1 VTLWAGIGTLAS
13 LPAMSEV
20 ARLLLFVAIAG
31 SAVTFLGSLA
41 IWYGDED
48 RRIRRALRHV
58 LKSEPEGVVVA
69 RGRGRGAGFSFST
82 NLMAVAWDRGGW
94 CLLYRLEEL
103 MGAELLIDG
112 QVMGRVFRGEGRRA
126 IDHVS
131 PQAET
136 VTLRLVF
143 DDPRHP
149 DFALDLWVPGDELR
163 RESRSPA
170 ELVQEANR
178 WLARCEAIVRRPL
191 PPRAAPAAPA
201 PAPAPAPAAPR
212 PAAAPRPTEPYLDD
226 FDDEDDGDFE
236 APPPPLPDTPPPLPR
251 RSSFDDVPRAGA
263 ARPISRPTTL
273 APTPAPATAPPRSPR
288 PGPPPAAPE
297 LDMFGDPPW
306 DDDDA
311 VPLPSPETA
320 FKPVSKARRETAS
333 DQDELPFDLD
343 D

>member
-1 VTLWAGIGTLAS
+1 
-13 LPAMSEV
+13 MSEL

-31 SAVTFLGSLA
+31 TAVTFMGSFA

-58 LKSEPEGVVVA
+58 LKSEPEGVIVA

-82 NLMAVAWDRGGW
+82 NLLAVAWDRGSW
-94 CLLYRLEEL
+94 CLVYRLDEL
-103 MGAELLIDG
+103 TGAELLVDN

-126 IDHVS
+126 IDHMA

-149 DFALDLWVPGDELR
+149 DFTLDLWTPGDEQR
-163 RESRSPA
+163 RESRSA
-170 ELVQEANR
+170 GELVQEANR

-191 PPRAAPAAPA
+191 PPRPDKAAPAAVVAAPASPQPA
-201 PAPAPAPAAPR
+201 PAR
-212 PAAAPRPTEPYLDD
+212 PI
-226 FDDEDDGDFE
+226 
-236 APPPPLPDTPPPLPR
+236 APPPEVSADATDEGEMFVSREAAVPVPPPTAR
-251 RSSFDDVPRAGA
+251 HSSFDQV
-263 ARPISRPTTL
+263 AR
-273 APTPAPATAPPRSPR
+273 PTPARARSAEP
-288 PGPPPAAPE
+288 
-297 LDMFGDPPW
+297 DMFDDPPW
-306 DDDDA
+306 DDDEA
-311 VPLPSPETA
+311 LSAQPSPLPEPVY
-320 FKPVSKARRETAS
+320 KPVSKARRETPS

>member
-1 VTLWAGIGTLAS
+1 
-13 LPAMSEV
+13 MSEL

-48 RRIRRALRHV
+48 RRIRRALRKV
-58 LKSEPEGVVVA
+58 LKGEPEGVVVA
-69 RGRGRGAGFSFST
+69 RGRGRGAGFSFAT

-94 CLLYRLEEL
+94 CLIYRLDEL

-149 DFALDLWVPGDELR
+149 DFALELWVPGDELR

-191 PPRAAPAAPA
+191 PPRPASAPPPAAAPVV
-201 PAPAPAPAAPR
+201 PR
-212 PAAAPRPTEPYLDD
+212 PAAAPLAKS
-226 FDDEDDGDFE
+226 FDDETEEDDDVPQAAARPASRPTPAAPPSA
-236 APPPPLPDTPPPLPR
+236 APPPQPPVR
-251 RSSFDDVPRAGA
+251 EA
-263 ARPISRPTTL
+263 
-273 APTPAPATAPPRSPR
+273 
-288 PGPPPAAPE
+288 E
-297 LDMFGDPPW
+297 LDMFGDAPW
-306 DDDDA
+306 DEEDVAPD
-311 VPLPSPETA
+311 PPPEPSY
-320 FKPVSKARRETAS
+320 KPVSKARRETAS
-333 DQDELPFDLD
+333 DQDELPFDLED
-343 D
+343 

>member
-1 VTLWAGIGTLAS
+1 
-13 LPAMSEV
+13 MSEL

-58 LKSEPEGVVVA
+58 LKSAPEGVIVT

-82 NLMAVAWDRGGW
+82 NLIAVAWDRGGW
-94 CLLYRLEEL
+94 CLIYRLDEL

-131 PQAET
+131 PQARI
-136 VTLRLVF
+136 VTLRLIF

-149 DFALDLWVPGDELR
+149 DFTLDLWAPEDEQR

-170 ELVQEANR
+170 EAVQEANR
-178 WLARCEAIVRRPL
+178 WLARCEAIVRRPQ
-191 PPRAAPAAPA
+191 
-201 PAPAPAPAAPR
+201 APR
-212 PAAAPRPTEPYLDD
+212 PAAKPAVAPAPP
-226 FDDEDDGDFE
+226 
-236 APPPPLPDTPPPLPR
+236 PPPPLPDTPPPLRR
-251 RSSFDDVPRAGA
+251 RSSFDSAPSASA
-263 ARPISRPTTL
+263 TPARPSP
-273 APTPAPATAPPRSPR
+273 APPRP
-288 PGPPPAAPE
+288 APE
-297 LDMFGDPPW
+297 VDDMFGDPPW
-306 DDDDA
+306 DDDDHA
-311 VPLPSPETA
+311 APPPKPAATPSY
-320 FKPVSKARRETAS
+320 KPVSKARRETNA

>member
-1 VTLWAGIGTLAS
+1 
-13 LPAMSEV
+13 MSEL

-31 SAVTFLGSLA
+31 TAVTFMGSLA

-82 NLMAVAWDRGGW
+82 NLLAVAWDRGAW
-94 CLLYRLEEL
+94 CLVYRLDEL
-103 MGAELLIDG
+103 MGAELLVDN

-126 IDHVS
+126 IDHVA

-136 VTLRLVF
+136 VTLRLIF

-149 DFALDLWVPGDELR
+149 DFALELWAPGDEQR

-191 PPRAAPAAPA
+191 PPRPE
-201 PAPAPAPAAPR
+201 R
-212 PAAAPRPTEPYLDD
+212 QQ
-226 FDDEDDGDFE
+226 
-236 APPPPLPDTPPPLPR
+236 
-251 RSSFDDVPRAGA
+251 
-263 ARPISRPTTL
+263 
-273 APTPAPATAPPRSPR
+273 TPAPAVTPVAPVAATQAASTLVAPPSDVFDDDEDEDVMAPPEPR
-288 PGPPPAAPE
+288 PPPSPTLRHSSFDKVARPAPARPTAE
-297 LDMFGDPPW
+297 PDMFDDPPW
-306 DDDDA
+306 DDEPA
-311 VPLPSPETA
+311 PPPPPEPTY
-320 FKPVSKARRETAS
+320 KPVSKARRDTAS

>member
-1 VTLWAGIGTLAS
+1 
-13 LPAMSEV
+13 MSEL

-48 RRIRRALRHV
+48 RRIRRALRNV
-58 LKSEPEGVVVA
+58 LKSEPEGIVVA

-82 NLMAVAWDRGGW
+82 NLLAVAWDRGAW

-103 MGAELLIDG
+103 IGAELLVDG

-126 IDHVS
+126 IDHVA
-131 PQAET
+131 PQAQT
-136 VTLRLVF
+136 VTLRLIF

-149 DFALDLWVPGDELR
+149 DFALELWAPGDELR

-170 ELVQEANR
+170 ELMQEANR

-191 PPRAAPAAPA
+191 PPRPA
-201 PAPAPAPAAPR
+201 PKPAEPSVAPPPRAQPEPAPLAP
-212 PAAAPRPTEPYLDD
+212 EEDDD
-226 FDDEDDGDFE
+226 FR
-236 APPPPLPDTPPPLPR
+236 APPPPLPDTPPPLARRTSLDDPR
-251 RSSFDDVPRAGA
+251 RPGGPRPG
-263 ARPISRPTTL
+263 SR
-273 APTPAPATAPPRSPR
+273 PAPA
-288 PGPPPAAPE
+288 PAADREP
-297 LDMFGDPPW
+297 DMFGDPPW
-306 DDDDA
+306 DEDE
-311 VPLPSPETA
+311 PTEPSRPQAPTPTYH
-320 FKPVSKARRETAS
+320 PVSKARRETAS

>member
-1 VTLWAGIGTLAS
+1 
-13 LPAMSEV
+13 MSEV

-48 RRIRRALRHV
+48 RRIRRALRNV
-58 LKSEPEGVVVA
+58 LQSEPEGVVVA

-191 PPRAAPAAPA
+191 PPRPAPAAPA
-201 PAPAPAPAAPR
+201 PTVSTPAAPR
-212 PAAAPRPTEPYLDD
+212 PAAAPPPPLSEPYLDD
-226 FDDEDDGDFE
+226 FDDADDDDFE

-263 ARPISRPTTL
+263 ARPISRPTTP
-273 APTPAPATAPPRSPR
+273 AAASTPAPRPAPAA
-288 PGPPPAAPE
+288 PPAAPE

-306 DDDDA
+306 DDEDA
-311 VPLPSPETA
+311 MPLPSPETT
-320 FKPVSKARRETAS
+320 FKPISKARRENAG